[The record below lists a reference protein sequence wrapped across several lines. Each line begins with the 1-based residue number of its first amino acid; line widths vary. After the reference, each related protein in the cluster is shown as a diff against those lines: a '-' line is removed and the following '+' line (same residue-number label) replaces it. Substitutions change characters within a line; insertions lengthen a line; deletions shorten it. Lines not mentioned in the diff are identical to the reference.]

1 VKEQDVDENGLSG
14 LRTASVARQMTSR
27 LPSEARSLFPP
38 SLYEAEFVKT
48 PLRKFFS
55 FYFDSFWPP
64 SGNNSPFRLWCL
76 IAAMRGHEHREEP
89 KSVTLSSA

>member
-38 SLYEAEFVKT
+38 SLYEAEFVKA
-48 PLRKFFS
+48 RCENS
-55 FYFDSFWPP
+55 FLFILIHF
-64 SGNNSPFRLWCL
+64 GRRLATTHL
-76 IAAMRGHEHREEP
+76 LGFGA
-89 KSVTLSSA
+89 